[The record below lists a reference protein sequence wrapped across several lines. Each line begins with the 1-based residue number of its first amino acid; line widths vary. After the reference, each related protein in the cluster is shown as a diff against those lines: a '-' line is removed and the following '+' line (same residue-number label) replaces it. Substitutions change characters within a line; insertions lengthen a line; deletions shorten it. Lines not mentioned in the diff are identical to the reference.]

1 MICMKRALTD
11 GVSNMSST
19 WQYRQMSITCT
30 AYQSQNTILAYS
42 HLQMITGVLLAF
54 GSIYCLLLPIH
65 YSDYLT
71 VFNLCLLCTILVT
84 AQNLTLFWLNLLF
97 LDCMHY
103 SGDLTLFFLPLA

>member
-54 GSIYCLLLPIH
+54 L
-65 YSDYLT
+65 
-71 VFNLCLLCTILVT
+71 VFCFQSTILVT
-84 AQNLTLFWLNLLF
+84 LQYLTFASYVLFW
-97 LDCMHY
+97 
-103 SGDLTLFFLPLA
+103 